1 MKRFIEGENRGQ
13 GTLLPELLDDYVA
26 EDNPVRVVDVFV
38 DELDLGK
45 LGFERVQPAKTGRP
59 AYHPAVLLKLYIYG
73 YLNRIQSSRR
83 LEREAQRNVELMWLT
98 GRLAPDFKTIAN
110 FRKDNGKAI
119 RNVCRQF
126 VVVCQQ
132 LDLFSDAVVAIDGSK
147 FKAVNSSDRNF
158 TDAKLKRRMQE
169 IESNI
174 SRYLAELDTAD
185 RQEPA
190 TAQPKSVRLNDKIA
204 ALKSQMATLKEIE
217 AKLKETGETQI
228 SLTDPDARSMMTRG
242 SGIVGYN
249 VQTAVDARH
258 HLIVEH
264 EVTNTGSDRDQL
276 SGMAK
281 KARTAIGTTTLT
293 AIADRGYFKGEEI
306 LACHEAGITAL
317 VPKTKTSNAKADG
330 RFDKA
335 DFIYDPST
343 NEYRCP
349 TGQTLIWR
357 FSSVEDGMKN
367 HRYWSSN
374 CKGCALKDKCTPS
387 QQRRVTRWEHQ
398 DVLDKM
404 QERLDQNP
412 DAMRIRRSSVE
423 HPYGTIKAWMGATH
437 FLTKGLERVKT
448 EMSLH
453 VLAYNFRRL
462 TAILGIANMM
472 DAIRAYAHFLTLQRL
487 LWAINSLRAPKILT
501 RGYGS
506 TTLPRT
512 PQLTVVP
519 AQMNPAFDFTFLH
532 GLGRLRT

>member
-1 MKRFIEGENRGQ
+1 MKRFIEGEDRGQ
-13 GTLLPELLDDYVA
+13 STFLPELLDDYVD

-38 DELDLGK
+38 DQLDLGG
-45 LGFERVQPAKTGRP
+45 LGFERVQPAVTGRP
-59 AYHPAVLLKLYIYG
+59 AYHPSVLLKLYIYG

-98 GRLAPDFKTIAN
+98 GRLRPDFKTIAN
-110 FRKDNGKAI
+110 FRKDNGKPI

-126 VVVCQQ
+126 IVLCQQ

-158 TDAKLKRRMQE
+158 TDAKLKRRMEE

-190 TAQPKSVRLNDKIA
+190 AAKSKRIRLEDKIL

-228 SLTDPDARSMMTRG
+228 SLTDPDARSMITRG

-249 VQTAVDARH
+249 VQTAVDTRH

-276 SGMAK
+276 SGMAQ
-281 KARTAIGTTTLT
+281 KARTAIGTTSLT

-306 LACHEAGITAL
+306 LACHEAGISTL
-317 VPKTKTSNAKADG
+317 VPPTKTSGAKADG

-335 DFIYDPST
+335 DFVYDPQK

-349 TGQTLIWR
+349 AGQSLIWR
-357 FSSVEDGMKN
+357 FVSVEKGMKN

-374 CKGCALKDKCTPS
+374 CKGCPLKEKCTPS
-387 QQRRVTRWEHQ
+387 AQRRVTRWERQ
-398 DVLDKM
+398 DVLDEM
-404 QERLDQNP
+404 QTRLEQNP
-412 DAMRIRRSSVE
+412 DAMRIRRSTVE

-437 FLTKGLERVKT
+437 FLTKGLEHVKT

-453 VLAYNFRRL
+453 VLAYNFKRL
-462 TAILGIANMM
+462 IAILGMASMM
-472 DAIRAYAHFLTLQRL
+472 NAIRAYAHFLRLQSLLWSIIVVLVIENPKRRYLVSQRFITLQ
-487 LWAINSLRAPKILT
+487 N
-501 RGYGS
+501 
-506 TTLPRT
+506 
-512 PQLTVVP
+512 
-519 AQMNPAFDFTFLH
+519 
-532 GLGRLRT
+532 

>member
-1 MKRFIEGENRGQ
+1 MKRFIQ
-13 GTLLPELLDDYVA
+13 GSDRTQGLLLAEHLDDYVT
-26 EDNPVRVVDVFV
+26 ENNPVRVVDVFV
-38 DELDLGK
+38 DELDLAR
-45 LGFERVQPAKTGRP
+45 LGFERMRPAKTGRP

-98 GRLAPDFKTIAN
+98 ARLTPDFKTIAN

-126 VVVCQQ
+126 VVLCQQ

-158 TDAKLKRRMQE
+158 TDSKLKRRMEE

-185 RQEPA
+185 KQEPA
-190 TAQPKSVRLNDKIA
+190 AAQQRKVRLSDKIA
-204 ALKSQMATLKEIE
+204 ALKSQMATLKQIE
-217 AKLKETGETQI
+217 AKLETTGETQI
-228 SLTDPDARSMMTRG
+228 SLTDPDSRSMMTRG

-264 EVTNTGSDRDQL
+264 EVTNTGSDRNQL

-281 KARTAIGTTTLT
+281 KARAAIGATTLT

-306 LACHEAGITAL
+306 LACKQAGIAAL
-317 VPKTKTSNAKADG
+317 VPATKTSNAKADG

-335 DFIYDPST
+335 DFIYDRQK

-349 TGQTLIWR
+349 AGQSLIWR
-357 FSSVEDGMKN
+357 FASVEKRMTN

-374 CKGCALKDKCTPS
+374 CKGCLLKARCTPS
-387 QQRRVTRWEHQ
+387 QQRRITRWEHQ
-398 DVLDKM
+398 DVLDDM
-404 QERLDQNP
+404 QVRLEQSP
-412 DAMRIRRSSVE
+412 DAMRIRRSTVE
-423 HPYGTIKAWMGATH
+423 HPYATIKAWMGATH
-437 FLTKGLERVKT
+437 FLTKGLERVKV

-453 VLAYNFRRL
+453 VLAYNLKRL
-462 TAILGIANMM
+462 MTLLGIAGLM
-472 DAIRAYAHFLTLQRL
+472 DAIRAYAQFLTLKGL
-487 LWAINSLRAPKILT
+487 LWPLILPSHCET
-501 RGYGS
+501 LNIGYS
-506 TTLPRT
+506 DKQRFIAL
-512 PQLTVVP
+512 Q
-519 AQMNPAFDFTFLH
+519 N
-532 GLGRLRT
+532 